1 MIKRKKKRDDR
12 PNRWKR
18 IEANKQSIPKEEFTR
33 DWSDDTVSRLEIAKK
48 FGVPVDF
55 VTIHARRLGLPP
67 RKSGYRR
74 GLYRREFD
82 PTPDEI
88 KKRAKAIR
96 LGLDGHPGW
105 TAEEEEARRV
115 YKLRPVRPLCVHQ
128 EDSSGQFGTEVFA
141 DGGLPAW
148 VECDLTPTKQVYRAR
163 RQQEAAA
170 RKDNHQ

>member
-1 MIKRKKKRDDR
+1 MASSRDRKS
-12 PNRWKR
+12 RWRR
-18 IEANKQSIPKEEFTR
+18 IQEKQQSIPTEEFAR
-33 DWSDDTVSRLEIAKK
+33 DWADDTVSRLEIAKK
-48 FGVPVDF
+48 FGVSLDH

-67 RKSGYRR
+67 RQSGYRR

-88 KKRAKAIR
+88 EKRAKAIR
-96 LGLDGHPGW
+96 EGLDGHPGW

-163 RQQEAAA
+163 RQQEATA